1 VKKLTENYIPVY
13 SFAININIFLQTF
26 TNVELL
32 RQSCMECL
40 KSSTTGKRTFFSRFT
55 IRYSTNVLHF
65 LACLQ
70 KSKEYKTK
78 SENRPR
84 KQLTLHIAILPWYL
98 DLNEKC
104 NKKYNKKDKWLAFFV
119 IFITFLHFNPDY
131 FVKLGCVCHRLCLL
145 LLWTRG
151 MERRRKVSSCLHLIR
166 GTLRDRFQKCKNVD

>member
-1 VKKLTENYIPVY
+1 MGTHCEKIDRKLHPC
-13 SFAININIFLQTF
+13 LQFCDKYQHFPTDF
-26 TNVELL
+26 HKCRT
-32 RQSCMECL
+32 
-40 KSSTTGKRTFFSRFT
+40 SSTKLHGVSQKQHHREANLFYRFT

-104 NKKYNKKDKWLAFFV
+104 NKKYNKRDKWLGFFV

-151 MERRRKVSSCLHLIR
+151 MEGRRKVSSWYCDK
-166 GTLRDRFQKCKNVD
+166 T